1 MAEPPD
7 KRSPKGG
14 AKPGTG
20 GKPTAKSGG
29 KPAAK
34 PGAKPAAKSGG
45 KPAAKTGDDP
55 AASKRGGVGG
65 IRRFLL
71 SGSGWPYLLVPFIP
85 LAIALE
91 LAHADAVLIFAAAAA
106 GVIPTAALMGRATE
120 ELAHRAGPGIGGFL
134 NVTFGNA
141 PELIIAFFALN
152 EGLQEVVK
160 ASLIGSILGNILL
173 VMGLAMLVGGLK
185 RERQTFNATAAS
197 VQSSMLLLAAVALV
211 MPTIFQLVD
220 GGGLP
225 GIGEERVNFGS
236 DLESMSLIVSLILL
250 ASYAGGLLF
259 SLRSHRA
266 LFNPTSEAEE
276 HMDEPWSVKK
286 SALTLAGAGVAV
298 GVMSEILVGSISE
311 ASSTIGLSE
320 FFVGLIVV
328 AIVGN
333 AAEHW
338 VAIYFAARDKMDLA
352 VNIAI
357 GSSAQIALFAAPLLV
372 LISFFVG
379 PNPMALVFNGFE
391 LGAVFLAILIA
402 NHVTHD
408 GESTWYEGVQLLAV
422 YAVLGVVF
430 FYA

>member
-1 MAEPPD
+1 MS
-7 KRSPKGG
+7 R
-14 AKPGTG
+14 
-20 GKPTAKSGG
+20 
-29 KPAAK
+29 
-34 PGAKPAAKSGG
+34 
-45 KPAAKTGDDP
+45 
-55 AASKRGGVGG
+55 V
-65 IRRFLL
+65 RRFLL

-85 LAIALE
+85 LAIVLE
-91 LAHADAVLIFAAAAA
+91 LIHAEAAIIFATAAA

-120 ELAHRAGPGIGGFL
+120 ELAHRSGPGIGGLL

-152 EGLQEVVK
+152 AGLQEVVK
-160 ASLIGSILGNILL
+160 ASIIGSILGNILL
-173 VMGLAMLVGGLK
+173 VMGAAMLAGGLK
-185 RERQTFNATAAS
+185 RPFQTFNATAAS

-211 MPTIFQLVD
+211 MPTIFQLVA

-225 GIGEERVNFGS
+225 GVGEERVNFGS
-236 DLESMSLIVSLILL
+236 DLERMSLIVACLL
-250 ASYAGGLLF
+250 LGSYLAGLFF
-259 SLRSHRA
+259 SLRSHKA
-266 LFNPTSEAEE
+266 LFNPTSEDEE
-276 HMDEPWSVKK
+276 HVDEPWSVR
-286 SALTLAGAGVAV
+286 SAVVTLAIAGVAV

-311 ASSTIGLSE
+311 ASEAIGLSE

-328 AIVGN
+328 AVVGN

-352 VNIAI
+352 VNISV
-357 GSSAQIALFAAPLLV
+357 GSSAQIALFVAPVLV
-372 LISFFVG
+372 LLSFVVG